1 MNTIIG
7 VLIYAVVAGAP
18 AFAGQRGHGAQTPH
32 PATPAVPATRATP
45 ATPATPPTHATP
57 AAPATPETH
66 AKAATPAASKPVNIS
81 QRIETNPALAARLQP
96 LVPSGLT
103 LTAAATGFRTQGQ
116 FIAALHV
123 SRNLN
128 IPFIQLK
135 NAMTGAD
142 HISLGQAIHDLR
154 PKANANAAVKAAT
167 AQARADLRAK

>member
-1 MNTIIG
+1 MNIILG
-7 VLIYAVVAGAP
+7 VIIWSGLAFVP
-18 AFAGQRGHGAQTPH
+18 AFAGQRGHGTPPPH
-32 PATPAVPATRATP
+32 PATPAAM
-45 ATPATPPTHATP
+45 ATPPASSKPTTPPGKPTTP
-57 AAPATPETH
+57 AVPAVP
-66 AKAATPAASKPVNIS
+66 PSKPVNIS
-81 QRIETNPALAARLQP
+81 QRLETNPALVARLQP

-103 LTAAATGFRTQGQ
+103 LTAAADGFRTQGQ

-135 NAMTGAD
+135 NEMTGAD

-154 PKANANAAVKAAT
+154 PRANANTAVRAAT